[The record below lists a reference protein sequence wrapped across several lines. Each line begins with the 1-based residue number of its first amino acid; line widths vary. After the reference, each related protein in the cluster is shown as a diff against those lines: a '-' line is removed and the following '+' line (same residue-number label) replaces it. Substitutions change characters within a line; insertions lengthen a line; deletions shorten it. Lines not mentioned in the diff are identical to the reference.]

1 MEQKQAYQMFS
12 ELWLFYKKYSTT
24 PKGAEYWQV
33 MVKDAGEIKERKEAA
48 VEQKQA
54 YQMFSE
60 LWLFYKKYSTT
71 PKGAEYWQVMV
82 KDAGEIKERYHSVLC
97 ESILLAITK
106 YFSEMEVT
114 K

>member
-1 MEQKQAYQMFS
+1 MGKLDFFIK
-12 ELWLFYKKYSTT
+12 LFYMDSIEDFLKKKSKKSKI
-24 PKGAEYWQV
+24 PKKQKRTNYCNL
-33 MVKDAGEIKERKEAA
+33 KEAA

-71 PKGAEYWQVMV
+71 PKCAKYWQVMV
-82 KDAGEIKERYHSVLC
+82 KDAGEIKERYHSALC
-97 ESILLAITK
+97 ESILLDITK
-106 YFSEMEVT
+106 YFYKMEVT